1 MNIATLILAAGA
13 SSRMEQ
19 PKQLLAYRHTTLLG
33 HTIQNALQSQV
44 DNVYVVLGAN
54 AKLLQN
60 EVDKFPVKM
69 ILNSNF
75 KDGLSS
81 SIVTGV
87 EQLQDYDAV
96 LIVLADQPKI
106 DASYLN
112 QLISE
117 FKDHPNQ
124 VIASRYENSNGVP
137 ALFPRSTYSKLLKLK
152 GDKGAKH
159 LLNSED
165 IPIFTMNSY
174 ANLLD
179 IDTPEDYKKLTE
191 NEPKINKEE

>member
-19 PKQLLAYRHTTLLG
+19 PKQLLPYRHTTLLG

-44 DNVYVVLGAN
+44 TNVYVVLGAN

-60 EVDKFPVKM
+60 EVDKFPVK
-69 ILNSNF
+69 
-75 KDGLSS
+75 
-81 SIVTGV
+81 
-87 EQLQDYDAV
+87 
-96 LIVLADQPKI
+96 IVLADQPKI
-106 DASYLN
+106 DTNYLN

-117 FKDHPNQ
+117 FKDHPNH